1 MIDKLD
7 PQNNSFNFRLT
18 NVEYHQ
24 MALTEDFLRNLSLT
38 IQLLQPHFTAIPL
51 IRLGNQSDGGYVIAS
66 VFDSKICL
74 NLGVGYEVSSD
85 LDLLQRGFTVFAVDG
100 TVPNPLPEES
110 EYKFVGKNISYNTSN
125 ESTTDLKTIFRE
137 HPDLNKVDLILI
149 DIEGWE
155 YKVFQ
160 EELDLIA
167 KTKQLV
173 VEFHGLELMADY
185 KFSERLIDILSR
197 LSMTHKPIHVHANNS
212 GGTLPV
218 GGASWP
224 TILEVT
230 FLMNELC
237 TSKINHGPFPSA
249 IDFPNVEVRPDVD
262 LSPFFGQ
269 RRSYASLARTIL
281 GLD

>member
-1 MIDKLD
+1 MINKLESS
-7 PQNNSFNFRLT
+7 QNSFNARLT
-18 NVEYHQ
+18 NVEYYQ
-24 MALTEDFLRNLSLT
+24 VALKGDFLRNLSSI
-38 IQLLQPHFTAIPL
+38 IQLLQPRLAATSL
-51 IRLGNQSDGGYVIAS
+51 IRLGCQGDGGYVIAS

-74 NLGVGYEVSSD
+74 NLGVGDEVSSD
-85 LDLLQRGFTVFAVDG
+85 LDLLHRGFKIYAIDG
-100 TVPNPLPEES
+100 TVTNPLPEES
-110 EYKFVGKNISYNTSN
+110 KYIFIAKNIGYTKSN

-137 HPDLNKVDLILI
+137 HPDLEKVDLVLL

-160 EELDLIA
+160 EELEFIA

-173 VEFHGLELMADY
+173 VEFHGLELIADY
-185 KFSERLIDILSR
+185 EFSEQFIDILKR
-197 LSMTHKPIHVHANNS
+197 LSKTHKPIHVHANNS
-212 GGTLPV
+212 GGTLPI

-237 TSKINHGPFPSA
+237 TSEISHGPFPSA
-249 IDFPNVEVRPDVD
+249 IDFPNVDVRPDVD

-269 RRSYASLARTIL
+269 SRSYASLVRTIL
-281 GLD
+281 DLD

>member
-1 MIDKLD
+1 MSNKSE
-7 PQNNSFNFRLT
+7 PFQNAFDARLT

-24 MALTEDFLRNLSLT
+24 LAVTGDFLRNLVS
-38 IQLLQPHFTAIPL
+38 IIELLQPRLSANSL
-51 IRLGNQSDGGYVIAS
+51 IRLGSQGDAGYVIAS
-66 VFDSKICL
+66 AFDSKVCL
-74 NLGVGYEVSSD
+74 NLGIGDEVSSD
-85 LDLLQRGFTVFAVDG
+85 LDLLQRGFKVYAVDG

-110 EYKFVGKNISYNTSN
+110 KYTFIAKNIGYNRSD
-125 ESTTDLKTIFRE
+125 ESTTDLRTIFRE
-137 HPDLNKVDLILI
+137 HPDLNEVDLVLL

-160 EELDLIA
+160 EEFDFIA

-173 VEFHGLELMADY
+173 VEFHGLELISDY
-185 KFSERLIDILSR
+185 DFAMQLIDILSK
-197 LSMTHKPIHVHANNS
+197 LSKTHKPIHVHANNS
-212 GGTLPV
+212 GGTLAI

-237 TSKINHGPFPSA
+237 TSKINHGPFPSV
-249 IDFPNVEVRPDVD
+249 IDFPNVRVRPDVD
-262 LSPFFGQ
+262 LNPFFGQ

-281 GLD
+281 DLD